1 MRVLRRLLR
10 DRNGWLG
17 LAGVGLVVLMAL
29 SAGWVFPADPLAITG
44 PAQLP
49 PFQDPGHWL
58 GTDRLGRDV
67 LAQLFHGA
75 RVSLSVGAAAAA
87 MAIGIGTLVGTVAGF
102 LGGWADE
109 ALMRLTEAFQ
119 TVPSFVLALALILVL
134 GPSLASVVVAIG
146 VGAWPGPARVVRAEI
161 MALSR
166 RDYVD
171 AYRCM
176 GMGWGEIAFAKL
188 LPNALAPVLV
198 LATVP
203 AAAAILIESALAFL
217 GLSDPNRVSWGS
229 MIADGRAVL
238 RTAWTLSAIPGLAIA
253 VAVLSISLLGEALT
267 VALDPRRAADPRR
280 GRR

>member
-1 MRVLRRLLR
+1 MPVLRRFLA
-10 DRNGWLG
+10 DRNGRLG
-17 LAGVGLVVLMAL
+17 LVGLLLVLGMAL
-29 SAGWVFPADPLAITG
+29 SAGWLFPGDPLAVTG

-49 PFQDPGHWL
+49 PFQDPAHWL

-75 RVSLSVGAAAAA
+75 RVSLLVGAAAAA
-87 MAIGIGTLVGTVAGF
+87 VAVGIGLLIGTAAGA

-134 GPSLASVVVAIG
+134 GPSLGHVVLAIG
-146 VGAWPGPARVVRAEI
+146 LGAWPSPARVVRAEV

-166 RDYVD
+166 RDFAE
-171 AYRCM
+171 AYRAL
-176 GMGWGEIAFAKL
+176 GMGWLEIAFARL

-198 LATVP
+198 LATVIT
-203 AAAAILIESALAFL
+203 ASAILIESALSFL
-217 GLSDPNRVSWGS
+217 GLGDPNRVSWGS

-238 RTAWTLSAIPGLAIA
+238 RSAWYLSAIPGLAI
-253 VAVLSISLLGEALT
+253 VLAVLSVSLLGEALT
-267 VALDPRRAADPRR
+267 AALDPRRTRR
-280 GRR
+280 

>member
-29 SAGWVFPADPLAITG
+29 SAGWVFPGDPLAITG

-198 LATVP
+198 LATVT

-238 RTAWTLSAIPGLAIA
+238 RTAWYLSAIPGLAIA
-253 VAVLSISLLGEALT
+253 VAVLSVSLLGEALT
-267 VALDPRRAADPRR
+267 VALDPRR

>member
-29 SAGWVFPADPLAITG
+29 SAGWVFPGDPLAITG

-49 PFQDPGHWL
+49 PFHDSAHWL

-198 LATVP
+198 MATVT

-238 RTAWTLSAIPGLAIA
+238 RTAWYLSAIPGLAIA
-253 VAVLSISLLGEALT
+253 VAVLSVSLLGEALT
-267 VALDPRRAADPRR
+267 VALDPRR

>member
-1 MRVLRRLLR
+1 MRVLRRFLR
-10 DRNGWLG
+10 DRNGRLG
-17 LAGVGLVVLMAL
+17 LAGVALVVLMAL
-29 SAGWVFPADPLAITG
+29 SAGWLFPGDPLAITG

-49 PFQDPGHWL
+49 PLQDAAHWL

-75 RVSLSVGAAAAA
+75 RVSLSIGAAAAA
-87 MAIGIGTLVGTVAGF
+87 MAIGLGLLVGTTAGF
-102 LGGWADE
+102 LGGWVDE

-119 TVPSFVLALALILVL
+119 TVPSFILALALILVL
-134 GPSLASVVVAIG
+134 GPSLTDVVIAIG
-146 VGAWPGPARVVRAEI
+146 LGAWPGPARVVRAEI
-161 MALSR
+161 MALAR

-176 GMGWGEIAFAKL
+176 GMGWLEIAFAKL

-198 LATVP
+198 LATVIT
-203 AAAAILIESALAFL
+203 ASAILIESALAFL

-238 RTAWTLSAIPGLAIA
+238 RTDWTLSAIPGLAII
-253 VAVLSISLLGEALT
+253 VAVLSVSLLGEALT
-267 VALDPRRAADPRR
+267 AALDPKRARR
-280 GRR
+280 

>member
-1 MRVLRRLLR
+1 VSPLNRLLR
-10 DRNGWLG
+10 RPEAVAGAII
-17 LAGVGLVVLMAL
+17 LAVLSAMAL
-29 SAGWVFPADPLAITG
+29 FASLLFPGDPQAIAG
-44 PAQLP
+44 PALLP
-49 PFQDPGHWL
+49 PFQDWSLPL

-75 RVSLSVGAAAAA
+75 RVSLAIGAAAAA
-87 MAIGIGTLVGTVAGF
+87 MAIGIGVVVGTLAGH
-102 LGGWADE
+102 LGGWVDE

-119 TVPSFVLALALILVL
+119 TVPSFILALALILVL

-146 VGAWPGPARVVRAEI
+146 IGAWPGPARVVRAEI

-176 GMGWGEIAFAKL
+176 GMGPLEIAFAKL

-198 LATVP
+198 LATVI

-217 GLSDPNRVSWGS
+217 GLGDPNRVSWGS

-238 RTAWTLSAIPGLAIA
+238 RSAWHLSAIPGLAIA
-253 VAVLSISLLGEALT
+253 VTVLSVSLLGEALT
-267 VALDPRRAADPRR
+267 VALDPRRAPRR
-280 GRR
+280 DAR

>member
-1 MRVLRRLLR
+1 MPVLRRFLA
-10 DRNGWLG
+10 DRNGRLG
-17 LAGVGLVVLMAL
+17 LFGLLLVLGMAL
-29 SAGWVFPADPLAITG
+29 SAGWLFPGDPLAVTG

-49 PFQDPGHWL
+49 PFQDPAHWL

-75 RVSLSVGAAAAA
+75 RVSLLVGAAAAA
-87 MAIGIGTLVGTVAGF
+87 VAVGIGLLIGTAAGA

-134 GPSLASVVVAIG
+134 GPSLGHVVLAIG
-146 VGAWPGPARVVRAEI
+146 LGAWPSPARVVRAEI

-166 RDYVD
+166 RDFAE
-171 AYRCM
+171 AYRAL
-176 GMGWGEIAFAKL
+176 GMGWLEIAFARL

-198 LATVP
+198 LATVIT
-203 AAAAILIESALAFL
+203 ASAILIESALSFL
-217 GLSDPNRVSWGS
+217 GLGDPNRVSWGS

-238 RTAWTLSAIPGLAIA
+238 RSAWYLSAIPGLAI
-253 VAVLSISLLGEALT
+253 VLAVLSVSLLGEALT
-267 VALDPRRAADPRR
+267 AALDPRRIRR
-280 GRR
+280 